1 MAGGIVAH
9 THGADSEVGRLRT
22 VLLHRPGA
30 ELRRISPHSRD
41 RVLFDR
47 LPWVDRAQQEHDT
60 FSQLLRDHGVEVLYL
75 TELLQEVLEYAGAR
89 AAAIA
94 SVLASPRLGDSL
106 RGVVRRHL
114 DGLESELL
122 AQVLIAGLTPAEL
135 RGGRGLV
142 YELLGRH
149 DFVVDPLPN
158 LVFTRDSSAWIGDQ
172 VAVASLAAPARDRE
186 AALLAVLYR
195 HHPRFAGTSV
205 LYGPYLEPLAGAD
218 IVLLAPGVLAAG
230 ISEQTSPAGV
240 ERLARQVFAA
250 GLAHTVL
257 AVPVSAGAVHL
268 DAMHLD
274 AMHLDTVCT
283 VVDTGVVV
291 MYPALAYTLTAH
303 TITWR
308 DAELRV
314 SRPQPF
320 LPAAAQAIGVDRLT
334 VIGTGLDPLTA
345 PRGQWDDGGNALSL
359 GRGLAVCDERNRETN
374 DRLAAAGVQV
384 VTVPASELGSGRGG
398 PRCLCCVIAR
408 DPATQPAPA
417 LDTPPPDVLAGR
429 GLPPMPRPVP
439 AVSDPRGLPV
449 GGGPQ
454 LVKTQL
460 AVPSADRGPG
470 VPGVVPRGSR
480 AGGRP
485 PGPAPLGNRR
495 VADHLGQDAERR
507 ARPAPHAAPA
517 APHRAGRV
525 RADAAGVQRLMQVD
539 QPHGQLAEPEH
550 LLPRLGQEGQVA
562 RGHPGRHRHHAVPV
576 QQFAVVP
583 AALQPG
589 RGGQRPVAQP
599 AHLLPDLVA
608 LPVLVR
614 RPGRCRGPGRLG
626 LGGFGAGPRL
636 EQVPSQRRSQR
647 HRRRRRHVG
656 QRPQSGRLWF

>member
-60 FSQLLRDHGVEVLYL
+60 FSQLLREHGVEVLYL
-75 TELLQEVLEYAGAR
+75 TELLQEVLEYADAR

-94 SVLASPRLGDSL
+94 SVLASPQLGDTL

-172 VAVASLAAPARDRE
+172 VAVASLAAPSRDRE

-195 HHPRFAGTSV
+195 HHPRFAGTGM

-230 ISEQTSPAGV
+230 VSERTSPAGV

-257 AVPVSAGAVHL
+257 AVPIQRADAV
-268 DAMHLD
+268 
-274 AMHLDTVCT
+274 HLDTVCT

-291 MYPALAYTLTAH
+291 MSPALAYTLTAH
-303 TITWR
+303 TITPR
-308 DAELRV
+308 GDELRV
-314 SRPQPF
+314 SRPEPF
-320 LPAAAQAIGVDRLT
+320 LPAAAQAAGVDRLT
-334 VIGTGLDPLTA
+334 VIGTGLDPVTT

-359 GRGLAVCDERNRETN
+359 GRGLAVCDERNRATN

-384 VTVPASELGSGRGG
+384 ITVPASELGSGRGG
-398 PRCLCCVIAR
+398 PRCLCCVLAR
-408 DPATQPAPA
+408 DPVAQPAP
-417 LDTPPPDVLAGR
+417 VLAGPPPGLAASR

-449 GGGPQ
+449 RRPSLARTIQLPAGGLYYVAGGWPTTSARMLNVGHGQRHMQ
-454 LVKTQL
+454 LRQRRTGLAGSVLIPPASSGWCRSISRTVSSLNRSICSRASARNVRSL
-460 AVPSADRGPG
+460 AVIRAVTGTTPSRF
-470 VPGVVPRGSR
+470 SS
-480 AGGRP
+480 P
-485 PGPAPLGNRR
+485 P
-495 VADHLGQDAERR
+495 
-507 ARPAPHAAPA
+507 
-517 APHRAGRV
+517 
-525 RADAAGVQRLMQVD
+525 
-539 QPHGQLAEPEH
+539 
-550 LLPRLGQEGQVA
+550 
-562 RGHPGRHRHHAVPV
+562 
-576 QQFAVVP
+576 
-583 AALQPG
+583 
-589 RGGQRPVAQP
+589 
-599 AHLLPDLVA
+599 
-608 LPVLVR
+608 
-614 RPGRCRGPGRLG
+614 
-626 LGGFGAGPRL
+626 
-636 EQVPSQRRSQR
+636 
-647 HRRRRRHVG
+647 
-656 QRPQSGRLWF
+656 

>member
-1 MAGGIVAH
+1 VRLGHGGMAGGIVTH

-75 TELLQEVLEYAGAR
+75 TELVQEVLEYADAR

-94 SVLASPRLGDSL
+94 AILASPRLGDSL
-106 RGVVRRHL
+106 RGVVGRHL
-114 DGLESELL
+114 AGLEPELL
-122 AQVLIAGLTPAEL
+122 AQALIAGLTPAEL

-158 LVFTRDSSAWIGDQ
+158 LVFTGDSSTWIGDQ
-172 VAVASLAAPARDRE
+172 VAVASLPGPARDRE

-195 HHPRFAGTSV
+195 HHPRFAGTSM

-240 ERLARQVFAA
+240 ERLARQVLAA

-257 AVPVSAGAVHL
+257 AVPIRAAGAVQP
-268 DAMHLD
+268 D

-384 VTVPASELGSGRGG
+384 LTVAASELGSGRGG

-408 DPATQPAPA
+408 EPAAQPAPVPE
-417 LDTPPPDVLAGR
+417 TPPLGVLADR

-454 LVKTQL
+454 LAPIIRL
-460 AVPSADRGPG
+460 G
-470 VPGVVPRGSR
+470 
-480 AGGRP
+480 GGR
-485 PGPAPLGNRR
+485 L
-495 VADHLGQDAERR
+495 ADYLGQDAERR

-525 RADAAGVQRLMQVD
+525 RADAAGVQRLVQVD
-539 QPHGQLAEPEH
+539 QPHGQLAEAEH
-550 LLPRLGQEGQVA
+550 LLPSLGQEGQVA
-562 RGHPGRHRHHAVPV
+562 RAHPGRHRHHAVPV
-576 QQFAVVP
+576 QQLAVVP

-589 RGGQRPVAQP
+589 RGSQRPVAQP
-599 AHLLPDLVA
+599 AHLLADLVA

-614 RPGRCRGPGRLG
+614 RPGRRRGPGRLR
-626 LGGFGAGPRL
+626 LGGFGPGPRL
-636 EQVPSQRRSQR
+636 EQVPRQRRGQR
-647 HRRRRRHVG
+647 RRRRRRHVG
-656 QRPQSGRLWF
+656 QRAQSGRLWC

>member
-1 MAGGIVAH
+1 MAGGIVPH
-9 THGADSEVGRLRT
+9 SHGADSEVGQLRT

-47 LPWVDRAQQEHDT
+47 LPWVDRAQQEHDA
-60 FSQLLRDHGVEVLYL
+60 FSQVLRDHGVEVLYL
-75 TELLQEVLEYAGAR
+75 TELLQEVLEYADAR

-94 SVLASPRLGDSL
+94 SVLAGPQLGDEL
-106 RGVVRRHL
+106 RGVVRTHL

-122 AQVLIAGLTPAEL
+122 AQALIAGLTPAEL
-135 RGGRGLV
+135 RGGQGLV

-195 HHPRFAGTSV
+195 HHPRFAGTTM

-218 IVLLAPGVLAAG
+218 IVLLAPGVLAVG
-230 ISEQTSPAGV
+230 VSERTSPAGV

-250 GLAHTVL
+250 GLARAVL
-257 AVPVSAGAVHL
+257 AVPIRRTEAG
-268 DAMHLD
+268 
-274 AMHLDTVCT
+274 HLDTVCT
-283 VVDTGVVV
+283 VVDTGVLV
-291 MYPALAYTLTAH
+291 MPPALAYTLTAH
-303 TITWR
+303 TITSR
-308 DAELRV
+308 DEQLRV

-320 LPAAAQAIGVDRLT
+320 LAAAAQVVGVDRIS

-345 PRGQWDDGGNALSL
+345 PCGQWDDGGNALSL
-359 GRGLAVCDERNRETN
+359 GRGLAVCDERNQDTN

-398 PRCLCCVIAR
+398 PRCLSCVLAR
-408 DPATQPAPA
+408 DPADERAAVPAP
-417 LDTPPPDVLAGR
+417 PMPDLVSTRG

-439 AVSDPRGLPV
+439 SVSDPRGLPV
-449 GGGPQ
+449 RRPVARVQ
-454 LVKTQL
+454 L
-460 AVPSADRGPG
+460 GHWG
-470 VPGVVPRGSR
+470 
-480 AGGRP
+480 
-485 PGPAPLGNRR
+485 
-495 VADHLGQDAERR
+495 VADDFGQDAERR

-517 APHRAGRV
+517 AAHRAGRV
-525 RADAAGVQRLMQVD
+525 GADAAGVQRLMQVD
-539 QPHGQLAEPEH
+539 QAYRQLAEPEH

-576 QQFAVVP
+576 QQFAVVL

-599 AHLLPDLVA
+599 AHLVPDLVP
-608 LPVLVR
+608 LPVLIR
-614 RPGRCRGPGRLG
+614 RPARRRDPRRLRLGRLR
-626 LGGFGAGPRL
+626 AVPRL
-636 EQVPSQRRSQR
+636 ERVPSQRRGQR
-647 HRRRRRHVG
+647 RWRGRLHVG

>member
-1 MAGGIVAH
+1 MRLGHGGMAGGIVAH

-30 ELRRISPHSRD
+30 ELKRISPHSRG

-60 FSQLLRDHGVEVLYL
+60 LSQLLRDHGVQVLYL
-75 TELLQEVLEYAGAR
+75 TELLQEVLEYADAR

-94 SVLASPRLGDSL
+94 SILASPRLGDSL

-122 AQVLIAGLTPAEL
+122 AQALIAGLTPAEL

-142 YELLGRH
+142 YEMIGRH

-172 VAVASLAAPARDRE
+172 VAVASLPGPGRDRE

-195 HHPRFAGTSV
+195 HHPRFAGTSM

-218 IVLLAPGVLAAG
+218 LVLLAPGVLAAG
-230 ISEQTSPAGV
+230 VSEQTSPAGV

-257 AVPVSAGAVHL
+257 AVPIERAGAVP
-268 DAMHLD
+268 LD

-384 VTVPASELGSGRGG
+384 ITVPASELGSGRGG

-408 DPATQPAPA
+408 DPAEQPAPA
-417 LDTPPPDVLAGR
+417 PDTPPPGLVASR

-454 LVKTQL
+454 LERTIRLGGRRL
-460 AVPSADRGPG
+460 AVD
-470 VPGVVPRGSR
+470 
-480 AGGRP
+480 
-485 PGPAPLGNRR
+485 
-495 VADHLGQDAERR
+495 LGQDAERR

-525 RADAAGVQRLMQVD
+525 GADTAGVQRLVQVN

-562 RGHPGRHRHHAVPV
+562 GRHPGRHRHHAVPV
-576 QQFAVVP
+576 QQLAVVP

-614 RPGRCRGPGRLG
+614 RPGRRRGPGRLG
-626 LGGFGAGPRL
+626 LGGFGTGPRL
-636 EQVPSQRRSQR
+636 EQVPSQRRRQR
-647 HRRRRRHVG
+647 LRRRRRQVG

>member
-114 DGLESELL
+114 DGLESELF

-303 TITWR
+303 TITPR
-308 DAELRV
+308 DGELRV

-359 GRGLAVCDERNRETN
+359 GRGLAVCDERNRATN

-408 DPATQPAPA
+408 DPAAQPAAAP
-417 LDTPPPDVLAGR
+417 DTPPPFVLAGR

-454 LVKTQL
+454 LAPTVRLGRGRL
-460 AVPSADRGPG
+460 ADY
-470 VPGVVPRGSR
+470 
-480 AGGRP
+480 
-485 PGPAPLGNRR
+485 
-495 VADHLGQDAERR
+495 LGQDAERR
-507 ARPAPHAAPA
+507 AWPAPHAAPA

-539 QPHGQLAEPEH
+539 QPHGQLTEPEH

-562 RGHPGRHRHHAVPV
+562 RAHPGRHRHHAVPV
-576 QQFAVVP
+576 QQVAVVP

-589 RGGQRPVAQP
+589 RGSQRPVAQP

-614 RPGRCRGPGRLG
+614 RPGRGRGAGRLG
-626 LGGFGAGPRL
+626 LGGFGTGPRL
-636 EQVPSQRRSQR
+636 EQVPSQRRRQR
-647 HRRRRRHVG
+647 HRRRRRSVG

>member
-1 MAGGIVAH
+1 VAH

-75 TELLQEVLEYAGAR
+75 TELLQEVLEYADAR

-195 HHPRFAGTSV
+195 HHPRFAGTSM

-257 AVPVSAGAVHL
+257 AVPIQRAGAAHL
-268 DAMHLD
+268 DATHLD
-274 AMHLDTVCT
+274 TMHLDTVCT
-283 VVDTGVVV
+283 VVGTGVVV
-291 MYPALAYTLTAH
+291 MHPALAYTLTAH

-384 VTVPASELGSGRGG
+384 VTVAASELGSGRGG

-408 DPATQPAPA
+408 DPAGQPAPA
-417 LDTPPPDVLAGR
+417 VDAPPPPRVLADR

-449 GGGPQ
+449 GGPQ
-454 LVKTQL
+454 LAPTIRLGRGRL
-460 AVPSADRGPG
+460 ADY
-470 VPGVVPRGSR
+470 
-480 AGGRP
+480 
-485 PGPAPLGNRR
+485 
-495 VADHLGQDAERR
+495 LGQDAERR
-507 ARPAPHAAPA
+507 ARPAPHATAA

-525 RADAAGVQRLMQVD
+525 GADAAGIQRLVQVD

-562 RGHPGRHRHHAVPV
+562 SAHPGRHRHHAVPV
-576 QQFAVVP
+576 QQLAVVP

-599 AHLLPDLVA
+599 THLLPDLVA

-614 RPGRCRGPGRLG
+614 RPGRRRGPGRLG
-626 LGGFGAGPRL
+626 LGGFGPGPRL
-636 EQVPSQRRSQR
+636 EQVPSQRRRQR